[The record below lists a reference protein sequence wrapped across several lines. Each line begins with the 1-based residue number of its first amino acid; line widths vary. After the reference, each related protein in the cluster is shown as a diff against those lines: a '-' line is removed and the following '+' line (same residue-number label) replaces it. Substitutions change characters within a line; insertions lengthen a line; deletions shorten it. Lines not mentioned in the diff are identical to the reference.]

1 MFSLIPV
8 ISQTITK
15 EKHKK
20 SSKNE
25 KLKNLCFNSTLANN
39 SSTMY
44 VGSYGEWTRNTETV
58 IW

>member
-8 ISQTITK
+8 TSQTITK
-15 EKHKK
+15 EKQ

-25 KLKNLCFNSTLANN
+25 KLKNLCFNSTLASN
-39 SSTMY
+39 SSTMH